1 MPHVTLQSLFSAVLI
16 FSLVDIHYWWQVCR
30 PLY

>member
-1 MPHVTLQSLFSAVLI
+1 MLLCKAYFSAVLI
-16 FSLVDIHYWWQVCR
+16 FSLVDIHYWWQICR